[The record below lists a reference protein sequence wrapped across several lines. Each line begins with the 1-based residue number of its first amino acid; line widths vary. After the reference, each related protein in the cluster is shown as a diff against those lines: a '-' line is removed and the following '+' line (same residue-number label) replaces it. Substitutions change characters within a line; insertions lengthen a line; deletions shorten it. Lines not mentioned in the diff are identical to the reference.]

1 MVISL
6 QPKNATSI
14 KIKWN
19 GSPLFPTKV
28 HYQSY
33 FNETGA
39 LITEHT
45 SIIPINVTS
54 LEISVDDSIPGYQHT
69 FSLQYF
75 LQSEVVDNLVTTVSF
90 TFGEFISLIP

>member
-6 QPKNATSI
+6 KPKNATSL

-28 HYQSY
+28 HYESY

-39 LITEHT
+39 LMTEHT
-45 SIIPINVTS
+45 SILPINVTS
-54 LEISVDDSIPGYQHT
+54 LEMSVDDSIPGYRHT

-75 LQSEVVDNLVTTVSF
+75 LPSEVNSLITTVSF
-90 TFGEFISLIP
+90 TFGEFNSMTFQ